1 MSLWV
6 VSYLCPGHKWMKLQ
20 LDEKPVGFLRVARGD
35 ATRLQELSGDM
46 GLVVPWCDQLWVVC
60 HSAVGGF
67 LTHCGWNSTME
78 SVYAGV
84 PMLTF
89 PIFWD
94 QIPNAKLMVEDWKV
108 GLRLKQENGQKN
120 LVQGQEIA
128 QTLKRFMDLDRNE
141 SRELRRRAREM
152 KESCDRAIEKGGS
165 SETNLRTFF
174 QEIVRRALFRLQ
186 LSFEQDKKKEK
197 SFWAFLFR
205 HGTQTMCNEKQ
216 RRSNPEQLPT
226 LSATKIFPLSSSF
239 SFFFFSNPQISS
251 NIPTIDLVDMDTT
264 FAVHV
269 VALPSPGR
277 GHINP
282 MMNLCKLLAL
292 SDDSLLITFV
302 VTEEWLGFI
311 GSAPTPPNIRLR
323 SIPNVIPFE
332 LVRGADL
339 AGFVEAVYTKME
351 APFERLLEG
360 LEPKVSCI
368 VADTYLSWAVTV
380 GKRLN
385 LAVASMW
392 PMAPSMFSILY
403 HFDLFNSNG
412 HFPIDEL
419 SGISSIRLADL
430 PFVSAKKGEA
440 ISDRVLGA
448 ISFSTES
455 QCLLFTSFHGLENH
469 VIDNLRTKFRIP
481 IYHVGPTIPY
491 MTLQDMPPNAVEHP
505 KADHLDW
512 LDLQP
517 KSSVLYVSFGSFLS
531 VSGPQMDEILN
542 GLQAS
547 GVRFL
552 WVARGDA
559 TRFQEVSN
567 MGLVVPWCDQLRV
580 LCHSSVGGFL
590 THCGWNSTME
600 SVYAGVPMLTFPLLW
615 DQITNAKLIVED
627 WKVGLRLKQEFGEKN
642 VVQRQEIAQTVKR
655 FMDLDGDESRELRR
669 RAREMK
675 EICERAIKKG
685 GSSETNLSAFV
696 KEIVQGHK
704 NQSS

>member
-1 MSLWV
+1 
-6 VSYLCPGHKWMKLQ
+6 
-20 LDEKPVGFLRVARGD
+20 
-35 ATRLQELSGDM
+35 
-46 GLVVPWCDQLWVVC
+46 
-60 HSAVGGF
+60 
-67 LTHCGWNSTME
+67 
-78 SVYAGV
+78 
-84 PMLTF
+84 
-89 PIFWD
+89 
-94 QIPNAKLMVEDWKV
+94 
-108 GLRLKQENGQKN
+108 
-120 LVQGQEIA
+120 
-128 QTLKRFMDLDRNE
+128 
-141 SRELRRRAREM
+141 
-152 KESCDRAIEKGGS
+152 
-165 SETNLRTFF
+165 
-174 QEIVRRALFRLQ
+174 
-186 LSFEQDKKKEK
+186 
-197 SFWAFLFR
+197 
-205 HGTQTMCNEKQ
+205 
-216 RRSNPEQLPT
+216 
-226 LSATKIFPLSSSF
+226 
-239 SFFFFSNPQISS
+239 
-251 NIPTIDLVDMDTT
+251 MDTT
-264 FAVHV
+264 TSAVHV
-269 VALPSPGR
+269 VAIPSPGR

-282 MMNLCKLLAL
+282 MMNLCKLLAS

-323 SIPNVIPFE
+323 SIANVIPSE

-351 APFERLLEG
+351 APFERLLEE

-368 VADTYLSWAVTV
+368 VADTYLSWALTV

-385 LAVASMW
+385 VAVASLW
-392 PMAPSMFSILY
+392 PMAPSMFSISY
-403 HFDLFNSNG
+403 HFDLLKSNG

-419 SGISSIRLADL
+419 SGERGEERVNYIPGISSIRLADL

-440 ISDRVLGA
+440 ALGRVLGA
-448 ISFSTES
+448 ISLSTES
-455 QCLLFTSFHGLENH
+455 HSLLFTSFHGIENH
-469 VIDNLRTKFRIP
+469 VIDSLRTKIRIP

-491 MTLQDMPPNAVEHP
+491 MTLQDMPQKAMEHP
-505 KADHLDW
+505 NPDYFDW
-512 LDLQP
+512 LDSQP
-517 KSSVLYVSFGSFLS
+517 KSSVLYVSLGSFLS
-531 VSGPQMDEILN
+531 VSGPQMDEIAN

-559 TRFQEVSN
+559 THLQEGGN

-675 EICERAIKKG
+675 EICESAIKKG
-685 GSSETNLSAFV
+685 GSSETNLRAFF